1 MEEDEYVLAEEL
13 GHLEE
18 TPEVNLWRVEPKAL
32 IVQDD
37 PILVMIL
44 MTSNASW
51 ERLPL
56 LSSWSP
62 LEMAMDEPARTFV
75 KFKSY
80 WALDPTIDGP
90 KATGS
95 DMP

>member
-44 MTSNASW
+44 MTSNAS
-51 ERLPL
+51 
-56 LSSWSP
+56 
-62 LEMAMDEPARTFV
+62 
-75 KFKSY
+75 
-80 WALDPTIDGP
+80 
-90 KATGS
+90 
-95 DMP
+95 